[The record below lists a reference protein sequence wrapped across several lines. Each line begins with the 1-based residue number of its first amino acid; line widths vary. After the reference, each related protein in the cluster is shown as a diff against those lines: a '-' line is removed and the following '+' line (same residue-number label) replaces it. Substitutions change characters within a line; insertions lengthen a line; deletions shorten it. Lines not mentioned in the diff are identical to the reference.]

1 MTMAAVEDKMH
12 VEDNVMN
19 PNWAVIKKIETE
31 TVDTSTLWL
40 EFEDE
45 DVRKD
50 YKYSAGQ
57 FNMLYLPVYG
67 ESAISISSN
76 PDQEGLIGH
85 TIRFVGNV
93 TRAVS
98 RLNVGDRISVRGPFG
113 TNWPVEESKG
123 KDVIIFAGGIG
134 LAPLR
139 PAIYQIINN
148 RQDYGKVTIVYG
160 SRSPADLLYTGEY
173 DEWRTHD
180 IELMVTVDHADDTWD
195 GLVGV
200 VPMYFYRLRP
210 NPENTVLW
218 SCGPEIMMHFVLYEG
233 LARNIPN
240 DQIYLSYERNM
251 KCGVGVC
258 GHCQHGVYY
267 ICKDG
272 PIFTYEELEPY
283 FNVEDL

>member
-1 MTMAAVEDKMH
+1 MTMEAIMEKKHAETNKMK
-12 VEDNVMN
+12 
-19 PNWAVIKKIETE
+19 PNWAVIKKIEVE
-31 TVDTSTLWL
+31 TNDTSTLWL

-45 DVRKD
+45 KIRENF
-50 YKYSAGQ
+50 KYSAGQ

-67 ESAISISSN
+67 ESAISISSD
-76 PDQEGLIGH
+76 PDKKGLIGH

-93 TRAVS
+93 TNAIS
-98 RLNVGDRISVRGPFG
+98 RLKVGGRISVRGPFG

-123 KDVIIFAGGIG
+123 KDVILFAGGIG

-139 PAIYQIINN
+139 PTIYQIINN
-148 RQDYGKVTIVYG
+148 RKDYGKVTIVYG
-160 SRSPADLLYTGEY
+160 ARSPSDLLYTGEY
-173 DEWRTHD
+173 DEWRSHD
-180 IELMVTVDHADDTWD
+180 IEVIITVDHGDESWD

-210 NPENTVLW
+210 NPDNTVLM

-233 LARNIPN
+233 LARKIPD
-240 DQIYLSYERNM
+240 DQIFLSYERNM

-272 PIFTYEELEPY
+272 PIFTYKELEPY